1 MQIVRHY
8 LPHCLFVNGQLDI
21 LSAISRILSR
31 RSSRTIFSISRI
43 LLVDFD
49 TVGRRERSSSST
61 SVRPGVVSR
70 AGLFG
75 SGAGLKLT
83 KVSGLILA
91 REVLFVLGAQKYN
104 QNKLARLLNFSNR
117 T

>member
-1 MQIVRHY
+1 MD
-8 LPHCLFVNGQLDI
+8 L
-21 LSAISRILSR
+21 LSAISQILSR
-31 RSSRTIFSISRI
+31 RSSRTTFSTSRM

-49 TVGRRERSSSST
+49 TIGRRERSSSST
-61 SVRPGVVSR
+61 SVRPRVVSR

-75 SGAGLKLT
+75 SGSGLKLT

-104 QNKLARLLNFSNR
+104 QNKLATLLNFSDR